1 MTKKP
6 QDRKRVKHPKNEQF
20 TWINDEGVE
29 IVLPYMENLP
39 AKLIMGAMND
49 DMDVKP
55 KVFMDL
61 ILEQDEDGVLTF
73 SELEELFQAWQDE
86 SVVDAGN

>member
-1 MTKKP
+1 MAKKP
-6 QDRKRVKHPKNEQF
+6 ADRKAPKHPKNEKF
-20 TWINDEGVE
+20 TWTNDEGVE

-39 AKLIMGAMND
+39 AKLIMSAMND

-55 KVFMDL
+55 KAFMDY
-61 ILEQDEDGVLTF
+61 ILEQDKDGELTF
-73 SELEELFQAWQDE
+73 SELEEILTDWQDQ